1 MFIGKAASDST
12 TPAAEQKG
20 NTHVTLSTYLFLAGL
35 LTFGT
40 CLVAGCGGGD
50 SPSYNNSDEGD
61 NNNDNTSQGNPSSAP
76 FAITSGPSAGQTGTI
91 SVAQASSETATVSIT
106 INGHTT
112 TLSGSISPGSGV
124 NYFYVVQ
131 NGYQISGGI
140 GSDGGLSGPG
150 MITFP
155 DGSTASFN

>member
-76 FAITSGPSAGQTGTI
+76 FA
-91 SVAQASSETATVSIT
+91 
-106 INGHTT
+106 
-112 TLSGSISPGSGV
+112 SPGSGV